1 LARRAGP
8 SFRSRQLA
16 LELRK
21 LREATG
27 LTKAQVAHTVDM
39 SASKISRVEKT
50 KTGIYPDD
58 LHKLLDLYRVT
69 DERRVQLLDIAR
81 HAEDRGALYIYGGTK
96 PPEDWQTWTDF
107 ETEASA
113 IFIYQP
119 LVIPGLL
126 QTPEYART
134 IIQATGIDLSE
145 AEIHGLVSNRMTRQ
159 ELLSRANPIKLHAIL
174 DQGVL
179 TRPFGHAPDLV
190 RQLHYLLEA
199 ADRSNITIQIVPTEA
214 GLHTGL
220 NGPFNMLEY
229 DDEPNLVHL
238 ESKISNLFLD
248 EDEQIQIYKRSWDD
262 LGTLAYNPEKSV
274 DLISAIAAELSS
286 RP

>member
-1 LARRAGP
+1 MGSLDC
-8 SFRSRQLA
+8 SRSQPR
-16 LELRK
+16 
-21 LREATG
+21 
-27 LTKAQVAHTVDM
+27 LTF
-39 SASKISRVEKT
+39 
-50 KTGIYPDD
+50 
-58 LHKLLDLYRVT
+58 
-69 DERRVQLLDIAR
+69 
-81 HAEDRGALYIYGGTK
+81 GT
-96 PPEDWQTWTDF
+96 PQ
-107 ETEASA
+107 
-113 IFIYQP
+113 
-119 LVIPGLL
+119 
-126 QTPEYART
+126 
-134 IIQATGIDLSE
+134 
-145 AEIHGLVSNRMTRQ
+145 
-159 ELLSRANPIKLHAIL
+159 
-174 DQGVL
+174 
-179 TRPFGHAPDLV
+179 DLV

-274 DLISAIAAELSS
+274 DLISAIAAELSN